1 MSNWDASKHLWLNSF
16 GSQTAVMEISCS
28 VDHTWQKKKSVL
40 SYSGVLDSFLCPLEK
55 VKFQFVLSRTSLTL
69 KWSTCTLA
77 PTSLAAKYIVK
88 EILGSTHSL
97 WLIWGN
103 IYSHSMELPHTPKS
117 HKNCTISSPRS
128 IFQSERWSLWE
139 GASKSQHLGPLGR
152 GGCMTL
158 WFRRS

>member
-28 VDHTWQKKKSVL
+28 VDHTLQKKKSVL

-97 WLIWGN
+97 WLIWGIFTHIQWSCRTPQSLIKIAPYHLQEVSSSQKGGRYGKGHRNPN
-103 IYSHSMELPHTPKS
+103 I
-117 HKNCTISSPRS
+117 
-128 IFQSERWSLWE
+128 
-139 GASKSQHLGPLGR
+139 
-152 GGCMTL
+152 
-158 WFRRS
+158 